1 MPVYAFQTSCIA
13 QSPSGLKAIERMNV
27 WKSAACS
34 RAIAKLLS
42 ISSYLFTSPSNN
54 EKAAEKSVVA
64 GSVLGFAPFSCSEG
78 LQTSSDHP
86 APNHW
91 LDRRRSDVAA
101 IQYDEYSTAT
111 LRVDAAEIY
120 LALVIRR
127 AGHCSLHL
135 LASQSLD
142 LSKEFEAPGDGT
154 SAPCCCTQQDDG

>member
-13 QSPSGLKAIERMNV
+13 QSPSGLKATERMNV

-54 EKAAEKSVVA
+54 EKAAEKKCRCWKRFGVCSLA
-64 GSVLGFAPFSCSEG
+64 LKGFRPS
-78 LQTSSDHP
+78 

-111 LRVDAAEIY
+111 LLRVDAAEIY

-135 LASQSLD
+135 FASQSLD
-142 LSKEFEAPGDGT
+142 LSKEFEAPGDRT